1 MPPIDLT
8 DPIALLLASHEAL
21 GAAGLTAATYGG
33 LALAVY
39 GVPRETRDADLAV
52 VGFDLETALTA
63 FRTAGHDVTPVF
75 DAITFG
81 GLRISRMAI
90 TGGGELNTV
99 DLVTPRS
106 ERLGTALMSRA
117 LSGTLLDR
125 TVLVVSPEDF
135 VLLKLLS
142 TRDRD
147 LEDAASVVSALGT
160 LLDRGLID
168 AEVALLA
175 GEIGDHDVRARA
187 QRLPR

>member
-1 MPPIDLT
+1 MPTIDLT

-21 GAAGLTAATYGG
+21 SAAGLSAATYGG
-33 LALAVY
+33 LALATY

-52 VGFDLETALTA
+52 VGFGLDRAVEA
-63 FRTAGHDVTPVF
+63 FRAAGHDVTPVF
-75 DAITFG
+75 DAVTFG
-81 GLRISRMAI
+81 GLHISRMAL

-106 ERLGTALMSRA
+106 NRLATALMSRA
-117 LSGTLLDR
+117 LSGTLLER

-147 LEDAASVVSALGT
+147 LEDATSVVTALGT
-160 LLDRGLID
+160 LLDRDLIG
-168 AEVALLA
+168 AEVELLA
-175 GEIGDHDVRARA
+175 DEIRDHDVRTRA
-187 QRLPR
+187 GRLPS